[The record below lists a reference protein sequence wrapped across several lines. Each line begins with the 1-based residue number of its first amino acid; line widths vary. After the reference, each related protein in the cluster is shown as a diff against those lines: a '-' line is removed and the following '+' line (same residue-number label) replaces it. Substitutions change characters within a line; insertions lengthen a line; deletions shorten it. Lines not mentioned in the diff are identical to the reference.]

1 MTDSTTLFTVNDV
14 SKAYSDTPVL
24 QQVTMTVN
32 AGDSIA
38 IMGPSGCGKSTL
50 LNLIGTLDQPDSGT
64 IEFDGH
70 NLANLNE
77 SEVAHFRNNSIGFIF
92 QSHHLLPQCTVIEN
106 ILLPT
111 LVTGITS
118 QSRERA
124 EKLLDRV
131 GLADR
136 SDELP
141 GKLSGGERQRIAVV
155 RALINQP
162 QLLLADE
169 PTGSLSRSG
178 ADSLTSLILELN
190 EEENMALIV
199 VTHSLTVANRMDRVY
214 QLDEGVLADYTGGE
228 V

>member
-1 MTDSTTLFTVNDV
+1 MTDSTTLLKVNDV
-14 SKAYSDTPVL
+14 SKAYSDSPVL
-24 QQVTMTVN
+24 HQVTMTVN
-32 AGDSIA
+32 AGESVA
-38 IMGPSGCGKSTL
+38 IVGPSGCGKSTL

-64 IEFDGH
+64 IEFDGQ

-92 QSHHLLPQCTVIEN
+92 QSHHLLPQCTVLEN

-111 LVTGITS
+111 LVTGTTPDARS
-118 QSRERA
+118 RA
-124 EKLLDRV
+124 EKLLGRV

-136 SDELP
+136 STDLP

-162 QLLLADE
+162 TVLLADE

-199 VTHSLTVANRMDRVY
+199 VTHSLSVANRMSRVY
-214 QLDEGVLADYTGGE
+214 QLNEGVLADYTGGE